1 MEQEKKRR
9 FRVPHP
15 FVLICILIIICTILT
30 YIVPAGTYDRYYDEE
45 VGAELVVPDSF
56 HYVENTPVDPFEMV
70 QAIPTGMS
78 EVGWII
84 FLVFIIGGAFGI
96 INTTGAIE
104 AGLGASINAFK
115 KKSILLI
122 GGLMAIFSLGG
133 ATFAMAE
140 STLIF
145 MPICVM
151 LAKAMGYDAIVG
163 MAVINIGAVIGFTG
177 GWMNMYTTGVA
188 QGIAGLELFSGMGY
202 RLICHAVLL
211 VIAIAY
217 VALYANKIKKDPSRS
232 LMTGVPEIEE
242 TKFDTQHIPEFTK
255 RRKIILLW
263 CLLCFIV
270 LIYGITAGWSTST
283 EVSALFLVMGV
294 VSGFIYGL
302 KPGQIADAFV
312 EGAKS
317 IAFGALLIGLCRA
330 MVVILTNGQIIDT
343 ILYGMASLLDGLPS
357 IIAAGLMVP
366 IQLMVNFLISS
377 GSGQAAATMPIMAP
391 LADILG
397 VSRQTAVLAFQFGDG
412 LSNSLWPTSG
422 ILMASLG
429 IAGIPYEKWLKFALK
444 LMIYLHVMC
453 IILVMIAYAINYQ

>member
-1 MEQEKKRR
+1 MEKKRK
-9 FRVPHP
+9 FKVPHP
-15 FVLICILIIICTILT
+15 FVLICILILICTILT

-45 VGAELVVPDSF
+45 VGAELVDPDSF
-56 HYVENTPVDPFEMV
+56 HYIDNTPVDPFEMV

-84 FLVFIIGGAFGI
+84 FLVFIIGGSFGI
-96 INTTGAIE
+96 INKTGAIE

-115 KKSILLI
+115 KQSILLI
-122 GGLMAIFSLGG
+122 GGLMTIFSLGG

-145 MPICVM
+145 MPMCVM
-151 LAKAMGYDAIVG
+151 LAKALGYDAIVG
-163 MAVINIGAVIGFTG
+163 MAVINVGAVIGFAG
-177 GWMNMYTTGVA
+177 GWMNMYTVGVA

-202 RLICHAVLL
+202 RIVCHAALL
-211 VIAIAY
+211 IIAIVY
-217 VALYANKIKKDPSRS
+217 VAMYARKIKRDPARS

-242 TKFDTQHIPEFTK
+242 TKFDEENIPEFTK
-255 RRKIILLW
+255 RRKIILIW
-263 CLLCFIV
+263 SLLCFIV
-270 LIYGITAGWSTST
+270 LIYGITHGWSTST
-283 EVSALFLVMGV
+283 QVSALFLVMGV
-294 VSGFIYGL
+294 VSGVIYGM
-302 KPGQIADAFV
+302 KSGDIADAFV

-330 MVVILTNGQIIDT
+330 MVVILTNGHIIDT
-343 ILYGMASLLDGLPS
+343 ILHSMASMLDGLPS
-357 IIAAGLMVP
+357 IFAAAIMVP
-366 IQLMVNFLISS
+366 IQLLVNLLINS

-429 IAGIPYEKWLKFALK
+429 IAGIPYEKWLKFVGK
-444 LMIYLHVMC
+444 LMLYLYVAVT
-453 IILVMIAYAINYQ
+453 ILVMIAYSINYQ

>member
-1 MEQEKKRR
+1 MEKEKKKN
-9 FRVPHP
+9 FKVPHP
-15 FVLICILIIICTILT
+15 FVLICILIIICTALT

-56 HYVENTPVDPFEMV
+56 HYIDNTPVNPFKMV
-70 QAIPTGMS
+70 QAIPSGMA

-96 INTTGAIE
+96 INKTGAIE

-115 KKSILLI
+115 KRSVLLI
-122 GGLMAIFSLGG
+122 GGLMTIFSLGG
-133 ATFAMAE
+133 ATFALAE

-145 MPICVM
+145 LPMCVM
-151 LAKAMGYDAIVG
+151 LTKAMGYDAVVG
-163 MAVINIGAVIGFTG
+163 MAVINVGAVIGFAG
-177 GWMNMYTTGVA
+177 GWMNMYTVGVA

-202 RLICHAVLL
+202 RIICHAVLL
-211 VIAIAY
+211 VIAVIY
-217 VALYANKIKKDPSRS
+217 VAMYARKIKRDPSLS
-232 LMTGVPEIEE
+232 LMKGVPEIEE
-242 TKFDTQHIPEFTK
+242 TKFDMDNIPEFTRK
-255 RRKIILLW
+255 RKLILLW
-263 CLLCFIV
+263 CLACFIV
-270 LIYGITAGWSTST
+270 LVYGITAGWSTST

-302 KPGQIADAFV
+302 KAGEIADSFV

-330 MVVILTNGQIIDT
+330 MVVILTEGQIIDT
-343 ILYGMASLLDGLPS
+343 VLHGMSSLLSGLPS
-357 IIAAGLMVP
+357 ILAAGIMVP
-366 IQLMVNFLISS
+366 IQLLVNFLINS

-391 LADILG
+391 LSDILG

-429 IAGIPYEKWLKFALK
+429 IAGIPYEKWLKFAGK
-444 LMIYLHVMC
+444 LMLYLYLACMA
-453 IILVMIAYAINYQ
+453 LVMVSYAIGYK